1 LSPTKQPT
9 SKNSILP
16 TREAHP
22 PVSRDPITNSS
33 KGKGKRTKRSCLVLP
48 IIFFC
53 SSLLPSMHF
62 LLHCMQGVLQ
72 NLPLVNLSLLPFFQL
87 QQSPPLVLLLPDLS
101 RGALLAHVNEPRVP
115 NPPRF
120 SRMWL
125 PIPSPRKRE
134 LKQNSSSSNKSSN
147 INASRRARGQRERER
162 ERERRW
168 QKKVGH
174 KIEAKVKLN

>member
-1 LSPTKQPT
+1 MSPTKQPT
-9 SKNSILP
+9 SKNSNLP
-16 TREAHP
+16 AREAYP
-22 PVSRDPITNSS
+22 PMSRDPITNSS

-48 IIFFC
+48 IIFFF

-62 LLHCMQGVLQ
+62 LLHFTQGVLQ
-72 NLPLVNLSLLPFFQL
+72 NLPLVNLSLQPFFQL

-101 RGALLAHVNEPRVP
+101 QGALLAHVDEPRVP
-115 NPPRF
+115 NPPCLL
-120 SRMWL
+120 RMWS

-147 INASRRARGQRERER
+147 INARCRVRGQRERD
-162 ERERRW
+162 RRS
-168 QKKVGH
+168 QKKIGH